1 MGPARHPSAA
11 RPADVPTGNPTG
23 ATDPQE
29 QPAITPM
36 QRARQAVAREAG
48 ARRTASPVA
57 ADDSSVSADDENIE
71 DAGAMGVAV
80 AERVLGGTV
89 LGELDA

>member
-1 MGPARHPSAA
+1 M
-11 RPADVPTGNPTG
+11 PTGNPAG

-71 DAGAMGVAV
+71 DAGAMGVPV
-80 AERVLGGTV
+80 IERVLGGTV
-89 LGELDA
+89 MGELDA